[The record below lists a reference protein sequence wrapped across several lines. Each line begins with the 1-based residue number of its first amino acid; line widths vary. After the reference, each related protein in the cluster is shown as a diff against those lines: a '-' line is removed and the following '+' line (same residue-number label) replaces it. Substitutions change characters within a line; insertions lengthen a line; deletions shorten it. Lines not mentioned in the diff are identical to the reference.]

1 MKRTGRRGVIPEWSF
16 VDLPAESFIRQT
28 HEDGFPN
35 LAKATNDIVDGI
47 RSPPEPRPSGATCS
61 SSPPRPTAA

>member
-47 RSPPEPRPSGATCS
+47 RSITG
-61 SSPPRPTAA
+61 TASEWGHLLILAA